1 MIKKIFIYLTIYF
14 ISFSLHAKEQIDIQY
29 DGIYLD
35 GVTLSQ
41 LETIYKDYNYRD
53 YLYMKDWKYPPIF
66 MVSLPT
72 DFNTVTD
79 SKKRNKLFLQMM
91 VPLALKVNFEIM
103 LERYDLEEIIKDFNE
118 KHDLSA
124 EQIKIIEEKAVKYD
138 IFTRLQGER
147 RYSLILKQLK
157 ERIDTVPPSILIAAA
172 AIESDWGTNRP
183 SQLANSLYR
192 ELVWYTDE
200 GLEPLD
206 EKEDKTYRYK
216 IFNSLYDSMVSY
228 ALKINSGVNYQ
239 QFRTLRVLNRY
250 REVPLLGRNIAHSMY
265 FDSNL
270 QNFAGILDYTITFY
284 ELINIDEAELA
295 PLELPQDI

>member
-1 MIKKIFIYLTIYF
+1 MIKKFFIYFSLYL
-14 ISFSLHAKEQIDIQY
+14 ISFSLQAKEQIDIRY
-29 DGIYLD
+29 DGIYLN

-53 YLYMKDWKYPPIF
+53 YLYMKDWQYPPIF
-66 MVSLPT
+66 MESLPT
-72 DFNTVTD
+72 DFNNITD

-103 LERYDLEEIIKDFNE
+103 LERYELEEIITEFNE

-124 EQIKIIEEKAVKYD
+124 EQIKIIEEKATKYD

-157 ERIDTVPPSILIAAA
+157 ERIDSVPPSILIAVA

-216 IFNSLYDSMVSY
+216 IFNSLYDSMKSY

-284 ELINIDEAELA
+284 ELTNIDEAELA
-295 PLELPQDI
+295 PLELPQNI

>member
-1 MIKKIFIYLTIYF
+1 MYL
-14 ISFSLHAKEQIDIQY
+14 ISFSLQAKEQIDIRY
-29 DGIYLD
+29 DGIYLN

-66 MVSLPT
+66 MESLPT
-72 DFNTVTD
+72 DFNSIAD

-103 LERYDLEEIIKDFNE
+103 LERYKLEEIITEFNE

-124 EQIKIIEEKAVKYD
+124 EQIKIIEEKATKYD

-183 SQLANSLYR
+183 SQQANSLYR

-216 IFNSLYDSMVSY
+216 IFNSLYDSMKSY

-284 ELINIDEAELA
+284 ELTNIDEAELA
-295 PLELPQDI
+295 PLKLPQNI

>member
-1 MIKKIFIYLTIYF
+1 
-14 ISFSLHAKEQIDIQY
+14 
-29 DGIYLD
+29 
-35 GVTLSQ
+35 
-41 LETIYKDYNYRD
+41 
-53 YLYMKDWKYPPIF
+53 MKDWQYPPIF
-66 MVSLPT
+66 MESLPT
-72 DFNTVTD
+72 DFNNITD

-103 LERYDLEEIIKDFNE
+103 LERYELEEIITEFNE

-124 EQIKIIEEKAVKYD
+124 EQIKIIEEKATKYD

-157 ERIDTVPPSILIAAA
+157 ERIDSVPPSILIAVA

-216 IFNSLYDSMVSY
+216 IFNSLYDSMKSY

-284 ELINIDEAELA
+284 ELTNIDEAELA
-295 PLELPQDI
+295 PLELPQNI